1 LETPPQP
8 WGRHKPIRLRVRK
21 LSNTHGCTWKAGIRD
36 YLSAPSWKHPQ
47 WFEEDSLGGRTTEN
61 SPEAPPLTWGR
72 HVRLYPGLRRTGNTP
87 AGAGKTHACL
97 WCPLRA
103 EKHPDCRREYAGS
116 NRICRLFPETPP
128 LAWRRLR
135 VSSTVAPDLRNTH
148 RSGEEKN
155 DDGLKREIED
165 TPLLKWGHSHS
176 CGEDQPHAI
185 AAGNALETTPLA
197 WGRLFF
203 LMHYSDIL

>member
-1 LETPPQP
+1 MFVYTQDCVEQETHPLAR
-8 WGRHKPIRLRVRK
+8 GRRTLACGVRFELR
-21 LSNTHGCTWKAGIRD
+21 NTQTVVGNTQGVMG
-36 YLSAPSWKHPQ
+36 YVGFSLKHPH
-47 WFEEDSLGGRTTEN
+47 WHGEDSVTT
-61 SPEAPPLTWGR
+61 
-72 HVRLYPGLRRTGNTP
+72 
-87 AGAGKTHACL
+87 KTL
-97 WCPLRA
+97 PVVW
-103 EKHPDCRREYAGS
+103 
-116 NRICRLFPETPP
+116 ETPP